1 MWFSPHVLGTN
12 IQYINIDTEYD
23 ILKKVYFDTDKNIHS
38 DIFMNKNTD
47 NQVIINLN
55 YVSDEIIIKIYNII
69 KFNL

>member
-1 MWFSPHVLGTN
+1 MNSKKQYIIDN